1 MLWLYDKQWP
11 ELIHPFASAI
21 DSPLEK
27 PKEIVCLKLTDKPEY
42 VRLPEG
48 EKTLYQDYPELSLED
63 YHKKNGIY
71 VE

>member
-1 MLWLYDKQWP
+1 MLWVYDKQWP
-11 ELIHPFASAI
+11 EFVHAFASAI

-27 PKEIVCLKLTDKPEY
+27 PKEVVCLGLSDKPEY

-48 EKTLYQDYPELSLED
+48 EKSVYQDYPYLSVED
-63 YHKKNGIY
+63 WHKENGVF